1 VRRGGA
7 LTPLGRAIAAVVVIA
22 LGVGAFFIFTGDDD
36 PRSGSDPTSA
46 SSTDE
51 PDTDPKDFK
60 RNTYL
65 DVACEMPSDWAKY
78 IYRGWNPGKTRDYD
92 IAIVPTPPNYM
103 GTLIN
108 TSHSGPYDFLQE
120 VPMILYGPG
129 FVKPSGRVTLDREA
143 TVADI
148 AATSAELMDYDF
160 PPRKATPFT
169 EVLEETSDKPKL
181 ILTMV
186 IDGGGWNVLE
196 EHPDTWPNMASLI
209 DEGANIEDTVVGSS
223 PSITP
228 AVHTNI
234 GTGSFP
240 RQHGVTAIAVRND
253 EGNVIGSFTPVDSE
267 EGVTISD
274 PTLNLKQ
281 ETLADMYD
289 QDTGNEARVALVA
302 PGNYQLGMIGF
313 GLGIEGG
320 DADIVTSYAKITDEW
335 GSNSEFYYTPPYVNE
350 LEGPEDDLAAIDAA
364 DGEVDEQWRGHKFP
378 PNIVA
383 TPALAPWQNRII
395 QALIE
400 NEGFGNDE
408 VTDLLSINYK
418 SPDSLGHIYN
428 MISEEEGDTIE
439 SVDTA
444 IGEMV
449 EYLDTEIGEG
459 EWVVMITA
467 DHGQTPLEAGGWP
480 ISRTE
485 IKLDID
491 RAFDLGE
498 DDLSLTEQ
506 TSATSFFM
514 RKDEMKARDITP
526 EQVSTFLTG
535 YTIGDNIAQGNDVP
549 EGYEDRLDEKIFDG
563 VVPGRRIDELAECTG
578 VTGE

>member
-1 VRRGGA
+1 MTKTGRLVAA
-7 LTPLGRAIAAVVVIA
+7 LLVVV
-22 LGVGAFFIFTGDDD
+22 LGVGGFFLFSGD
-36 PRSGSDPTSA
+36 
-46 SSTDE
+46 DE
-51 PDTDPKDFK
+51 PDPDPGPVAPSTFSAGKGSGLDQDA
-60 RNTYL
+60 YL
-65 DVACEMPSDWAKY
+65 ETACEMPADWAKY

-108 TSHSGPYDFLQE
+108 TSHSGPYDFLQK
-120 VPMILYGPG
+120 VPLILYGPG
-129 FVKPSGRVTLDREA
+129 FIKPSGRVTLDREV

-148 AATSAELMDYDF
+148 PATAADLMNYDF
-160 PPRKATPFT
+160 PKRKATSLT
-169 EVLEETSDKPKL
+169 EVLQDTTDEPKL
-181 ILTMV
+181 VLTIV
-186 IDGGGWNVLE
+186 IDGGGWNVLD
-196 EHPDTWPNMASLI
+196 EHPDVWPNIAKLI
-209 DEGANIEDTVVGSS
+209 EEGANIDEAVVGSS

-253 EGNVIGSFTPVDSE
+253 EGKVIGSFTPVDSQ

-281 ETLADMYD
+281 QTLADMYD
-289 QDTGNEARVALVA
+289 QDVGNEARIALVA

-313 GLGIEGG
+313 GLGLEGG
-320 DADIVTSYAKITDEW
+320 DADIVTSYAKTTDEW
-335 GSNSEFYYTPPYVNE
+335 GSNDKFYFTPPYVNDV
-350 LEGPEDDLAAIDAA
+350 EGPEADLEAADAA
-364 DGEVDEQWRGHKFP
+364 DGEADGQWRGHDFP
-378 PNIVA
+378 ANIVA
-383 TPALAPWQNRII
+383 TPALAAWQNRII

-400 NEGFGNDE
+400 NEGFGRDE
-408 VTDLLSINYK
+408 ITDMLAVNYK
-418 SPDSLGHIYN
+418 APDSLGHIYN
-428 MISEEEGDTIE
+428 MISEEEADVLG

-449 EYLDTEIGEG
+449 DYLDSGVG
-459 EWVVMITA
+459 RDEWVMMITA

-480 ISRTE
+480 ISRNE

-491 RAFDLGE
+491 RAFGLSE
-498 DDLSLTEQ
+498 DDTSLTEQ

-514 RKDEMKARDITP
+514 RKHEMKERGIKP
-526 EQVSTFLTG
+526 EEVSTFLTD
-535 YTIGDNIAQGNDVP
+535 YRIGDNIAEGDDVP
-549 EGYEDRLDEKIFDG
+549 EGFEERLDERIFDG
-563 VVPGRRIDELAECTG
+563 VVPGRRIDDLAECTG